1 MTDSFAEHPISIAEA
16 RSSKTD
22 LARDWSPRDV
32 LVALLREIDKGDLDI
47 DAVVVF
53 MRPRAKGGGFPV
65 VVQFENWPPKAAS
78 FERLTCGYPAPNV
91 SSLIPNHLS

>member
-32 LVALLREIDKGDLDI
+32 LVALLRDIDKGDLDI

-53 MRPRAKGGGFPV
+53 MRPRAKGGGFP
-65 VVQFENWPPKAAS
+65 F
-78 FERLTCGYPAPNV
+78 RCTYRV
-91 SSLIPNHLS
+91 SSPDYYTTLGLVEAGRNRMADADRE